1 MYKISIEQMNG
12 LDFTHWYNERKWLF
26 KVDYSLLD
34 TSNSFPPL
42 NPRHEE
48 GLRIS
53 PAFEVGEFIQLF
65 LSLYKPRSLAI
76 ENKSTFFE
84 MIKFFWRTKKRRY
97 IPFLN
102 Y

>member
-1 MYKISIEQMNG
+1 MNWFLRTDKMRESG
-12 LDFTHWYNERKWLF
+12 FLKLTFLYYIHLT
-26 KVDYSLLD
+26 V
-34 TSNSFPPL
+34 FPPL
-42 NPRHEE
+42 IPRHEE
-48 GLRIS
+48 EFRIS

-97 IPFLN
+97 IPFQN